1 MARKKR
7 LTSQRKYQLLL
18 QISQHT
24 RDTFDLD
31 QILNILLDEVKL
43 LVDYDA
49 AGIFVL
55 NRTVLPPRLQ
65 VPRQV
70 IAQVVL
76 RNYFLEEHQ
85 NRMMRYGEG
94 LVGYAIRTGESV
106 IIPDVRKDPRY
117 VVGRQDTRSEID
129 VPLFLG
135 ERPIGALNLESDRV
149 GAFGENDLVTL
160 RFFADAAAITIERA
174 ILHQNLLEKEQ
185 LEGQLNTA
193 RAVQSH
199 LLPSAA
205 PQIPGYDIAG
215 LSLPTYEIGGDY
227 FDFIPLPGGQ
237 FGLAAA
243 DVSGDGVPAAL
254 VMSSF
259 RALLRTY
266 TRGELNP
273 AQIVE
278 TINRTLPDFSGQS
291 DFVSCFYAAFDPLA
305 GRLTYVDCGHNP
317 PIYLP
322 HGGRPQALE
331 RSGPAL
337 GLFGGARFTASQL
350 NLAPGDLLLVYTDGL
365 VEARNAAGEFFDAE
379 ILEPLLVQLA
389 ALPAAELIQAII
401 QAARQFT
408 GYEVFLDDVTL
419 MVVKRSLVGME
430 RLLAI
435 GRA

>member
-1 MARKKR
+1 MSRKKR
-7 LTSQRKYQLLL
+7 LTSQRKFQLLL
-18 QISQHT
+18 QISQQT
-24 RDTFDLD
+24 RDTFDLE

-65 VPRQV
+65 APRQV

-106 IIPDVRKDPRY
+106 IISDVRKDPRY
-117 VVGRQDTRSEID
+117 VVGRQSTRSEID

-135 ERPIGALNLESDRV
+135 ERPIGALNLESDHV
-149 GAFGENDLVTL
+149 SAFGESDLATL

-174 ILHQNLLEKEQ
+174 TVHQNLIEKEQ
-185 LEGQLNTA
+185 LEGQLKTA
-193 RAVQSH
+193 RAVQAH
-199 LLPSAA
+199 LLPSGA
-205 PQIPGYDIAG
+205 PHIPGYDIAG
-215 LSLPTYEIGGDY
+215 LSLPAFEIGGDY
-227 FDFIPLPGGQ
+227 FDFIPLPGDQ
-237 FGLAAA
+237 LGLVAA

-259 RALLRTY
+259 RTLLRTY
-266 TRGELNP
+266 TRREIDP
-273 AQIVE
+273 SQVAE
-278 TINRTLPDFSGQS
+278 TINRMLPDFSGQS
-291 DFVSCFYAAFDPLA
+291 DFVSCFYALFDPHA
-305 GRLTYVDCGHNP
+305 GRMEYVDCGHNP

-322 HGGRPQALE
+322 HNGRPQALE

-337 GLFGGARFTASQL
+337 GLFGGARYTASHL
-350 NLAPGDLLLVYTDGL
+350 LLAPGDLLLMYTDGL
-365 VEARNAAGEFFDAE
+365 VEARNAEGEFFDAE
-379 ILEPLLVQLA
+379 RLDALLSQYA
-389 ALPAAELIQAII
+389 DLPAAELIQTII

-408 GYEVFLDDVTL
+408 GYEIFLDDVTL
-419 MVVKRSLVGME
+419 VVVKRE
-430 RLLAI
+430 RA
-435 GRA
+435 G